1 MEDQMSQMKKRV
13 LGRTGV
19 EVSEVGFG
27 GAPLGDL
34 FEPVSEADAQ
44 ATLERAWERGVRYYD
59 TSPFYGYGKS
69 EHRLGHCLRYKQRS
83 DFVLSTKVGRVFKP
97 SRAKTFDSGFWVGGM
112 PFDFYHDYT
121 YDGIMRSWED
131 STQRLGINKI
141 DLLLIHDL
149 DSFFMNQRV
158 FDSHMGQ
165 LVTSGWRALEEL
177 RDAGLIKGI
186 GAGIN
191 QMDNIPHFLEAV
203 DVDFFLVAVP
213 YTLLAQQVLE
223 EEFPACVERGV
234 HFVIGAVFASGI
246 LVSGPV
252 EGAKYA
258 YEPAGPEILEKTRKI
273 EAVCQRYDVPLA
285 AAALQFPLGHANVAS
300 VIPGAMAPWHIDNTV
315 DLYGHDI
322 PADLWAELKA
332 EGLLH
337 KDAPT
342 P

>member
-1 MEDQMSQMKKRV
+1 MGLIKKRV

-19 EVSEVGFG
+19 ELSEVGFG

-34 FEPVSEADAQ
+34 FDKVAEADAQ
-44 ATLERAWERGVRYYD
+44 ATLERAWEQGIRYYD

-69 EHRLGHCLRYKQRS
+69 EHRLGHCLRNKERD

-97 SRAKTFDSGFWVGGM
+97 SRAAQFDSGFWVGGL
-112 PFDFYHDYT
+112 PFDFYHDYS

-131 STQRLGINKI
+131 STQRLGINRV

-149 DSFFMNQRV
+149 DSFFMDRRV
-158 FDSHMGQ
+158 FDAHMGQ
-165 LVTSGWRALEEL
+165 LITSGWRALEEL
-177 RDAGLIKGI
+177 KNAGLIGGI

-191 QMDNIPHFLEAV
+191 QMDNMPHFLDAV

-213 YTLLAQQVLE
+213 YTLLAQEVLE
-223 EEFPACVERGV
+223 AEFPACVERGV

-246 LVSGPV
+246 LVTGPV
-252 EGAKYA
+252 EGARYA
-258 YEPAGPEILEKTRKI
+258 YEPASPEIMEKTRRI
-273 EAVCQRYDVPLA
+273 EAVCKRHRVPLA
-285 AAALQFPLGHANVAS
+285 AAALQFPLGHPNVSA
-300 VIPGAMAPWHIDNTV
+300 VIPGAMAPWHIDNTLE
-315 DLYGHDI
+315 LYGREI

-337 KDAPT
+337 REAPT